1 MSCACHPIRTGG
13 NPSRSW
19 HFRWIKVLL
28 EPQGQRAWLQLYYW
42 LLYFIIVCFFRSG
55 CLSPQN
61 DEYALSWKHSVRLK
75 YHVHQLFSPVLVY
88 AILQG
93 DGELFNCDCGSLP
106 RLSSQVCH
114 SPLVPLGPHEM
125 GHLPSDNQRHKVI
138 FAICLQGCFSTVSNA
153 QQLPVGVGVQAI
165 WHRTFHGTQ
174 NPFAWGHAAA
184 GVIRNL
190 RPFSHNVWGHT
201 MGFGDGCEQ
210 LHGRSL
216 EWTVVLSDIPL
227 QRHHAEIGQVVCMER
242 CGWGA
247 TQWVP
252 RTQAGPSLS
261 L

>member
-1 MSCACHPIRTGG
+1 
-13 NPSRSW
+13 
-19 HFRWIKVLL
+19 
-28 EPQGQRAWLQLYYW
+28 
-42 LLYFIIVCFFRSG
+42 
-55 CLSPQN
+55 LSPQN

-75 YHVHQLFSPVLVY
+75 YHVHQLFSPLLVY

-125 GHLPSDNQRHKVI
+125 GRLPSDHQRHKVI

-201 MGFGDGCEQ
+201 MGFGVPTAPWKKPGVNCCF
-210 LHGRSL
+210 
-216 EWTVVLSDIPL
+216 WTTGSHNDP
-227 QRHHAEIGQVVCMER
+227 MF
-242 CGWGA
+242 
-247 TQWVP
+247 TQWSQWWMKNQNHMIWTYYLLFLFCFHP
-252 RTQAGPSLS
+252 CFKALKPFLS
-261 L
+261 NPP